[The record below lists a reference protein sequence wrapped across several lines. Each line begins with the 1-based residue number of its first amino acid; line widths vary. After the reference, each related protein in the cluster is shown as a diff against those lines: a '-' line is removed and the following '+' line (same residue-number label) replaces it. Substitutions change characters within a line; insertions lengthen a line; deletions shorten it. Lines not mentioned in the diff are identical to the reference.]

1 MDFVHVELKRD
12 TWVIPEMI
20 IRNPEDA
27 VTAVQTLIQN
37 LDRELVICIHTA
49 TSGRV
54 INASIC
60 SVGTMTQA
68 LISPAEVLRTA
79 LLSGAQGIVMIHN
92 HPSGNCQPS
101 ADDLQ
106 LAKKMATVCALMG
119 VQLIDFIVIGAYD
132 CTHSVKSCEEE
143 WLHPSYEW
151 LNAGMV

>member
-1 MDFVHVELKRD
+1 MEFAHVELKRD
-12 TWVIPEMI
+12 TWVTPEI
-20 IRNPEDA
+20 NVRNPEDA
-27 VTAVQTLIQN
+27 VTAVQALIQN

-68 LISPAEVLRTA
+68 LVSPAEVLRTA
-79 LLSGAQGIVMIHN
+79 ILSGAQGIVMIHN

-106 LAKKMATVCALMG
+106 LSKKLATICALIG
-119 VQLIDFIVIGAYD
+119 LQLTDFIVIGAYGY
-132 CTHSVKSCEEE
+132 THSVKSNEEE
-143 WLHPSYEW
+143 WIRPSHEW
-151 LNAGMV
+151 LNAGMI